1 MRRIYDL
8 KLVYDYIW
16 GNDIEDYNVED
27 FENDPEFM
35 LQVMVRSKDKN
46 MYDLCSDSVKS
57 EYGFDYEVIN
67 LFKDDLEFV
76 CLVADNYVDSLSE
89 AEKIHGTSYP
99 EINILMSSLC
109 GKSLNQY
116 SISTATFYEYERH
129 RALIS
134 IGRVD
139 DLEVKEES
147 AAGFIISFVQYEN
160 SPIILNFIA
169 KRMVNESLY
178 GDRDNNLEYLIHS
191 NFRSIDDFENYG
203 EVNFLCNC
211 IYDYDRNLCSYVFD
225 KNSDVDFKLFF
236 GQALKEIARVKRDW
250 SLYMDRVNAW
260 RVMVFNQEL
269 ADYMLQDGEIGR
281 LSHDEI
287 ISYVAKKLGISDV
300 FSKFDVDFPDT
311 YDEENYKILETVDV
325 NNLNK
330 AMSIARGLF
339 SKDVIDED
347 YDDYVTDDDK
357 DSSKKVVRFQLVDH
371 KKGRGI

>member
-1 MRRIYDL
+1 
-8 KLVYDYIW
+8 
-16 GNDIEDYNVED
+16 
-27 FENDPEFM
+27 
-35 LQVMVRSKDKN
+35 
-46 MYDLCSDSVKS
+46 
-57 EYGFDYEVIN
+57 
-67 LFKDDLEFV
+67 
-76 CLVADNYVDSLSE
+76 
-89 AEKIHGTSYP
+89 
-99 EINILMSSLC
+99 MSSLC

-147 AAGFIISFVQYEN
+147 AAGFIISFVQYEK

-169 KRMVNESLY
+169 KRMINESLY

-225 KNSDVDFKLFF
+225 KNSNVDFKSFF

-250 SLYMDRVNAW
+250 SLYMDRINAW

-347 YDDYVTDDDK
+347 YDDYITDDDK
-357 DSSKKVVRFQLVDH
+357 DSSKKAVRFQLVDH

>member
-27 FENDPEFM
+27 LENDPEFM
-35 LQVMVRSKDKN
+35 LQVMERSKDKN
-46 MYDLCSDSVKS
+46 MYDLCSGSVKS
-57 EYGFDYEVIN
+57 DYGFVYEVIN

-169 KRMVNESLY
+169 KRMINESLY

-225 KNSDVDFKLFF
+225 KNTDVDFKSFF

-250 SLYMDRVNAW
+250 SLYMDRINAW

-347 YDDYVTDDDK
+347 YDDYITDDDK
-357 DSSKKVVRFQLVDH
+357 DSSKKAVRFQLVDH

>member
-1 MRRIYDL
+1 MSNVIIIGGGPAGMLAGISAAQKGDKVTIIEKMNSCGK
-8 KLVYDYIW
+8 KLLIT
-16 GNDIEDYNVED
+16 GKGRCNITSSLPIEDFIKNTPGNGRFLYSCYQH
-27 FENDPEFM
+27 FTNDDIIQFLKE
-35 LQVMVRSKDKN
+35 Q
-46 MYDLCSDSVKS
+46 
-57 EYGFDYEVIN
+57 G
-67 LFKDDLEFV
+67 
-76 CLVADNYVDSLSE
+76 
-89 AEKIHGTSYP
+89 
-99 EINILMSSLC
+99 
-109 GKSLNQY
+109 
-116 SISTATFYEYERH
+116 
-129 RALIS
+129 
-134 IGRVD
+134 
-139 DLEVKEES
+139 LEVKEES
-147 AAGFIISFVQYEN
+147 AAGFIISFVQYEK
-160 SPIILNFIA
+160 SPVILNFIA
-169 KRMVNESLY
+169 KRMINESLY

-191 NFRSIDDFENYG
+191 NFRSVDAFENYG

-260 RVMVFNQEL
+260 RVMVFNHEL

-287 ISYVAKKLGISDV
+287 ISYVAKKLGVSEV
-300 FSKFDVDFPDT
+300 FSKFDVDFPDM
-311 YDEENYKILETVDV
+311 YDEDNYKILETVDV

-347 YDDYVTDDDK
+347 YDDYVTEDDK
-357 DSSKKVVRFQLVDH
+357 DLSKKVVRFQLVDN